1 LFLFALL
8 PLLYLAAWWRRPA
21 RYSVRDLLYSCSVA
35 GTIGIVVLLATYGPH
50 SWSILF
56 GPAEA
61 PLKDYA
67 NLGTAAGRALA
78 WAGETLGV
86 PSHTYLRGLNVVAE
100 HNAGGHRTYLLGEV
114 SQHGRW
120 YYFPVAIAVKTPL
133 ALLACIAVGFGLVV
147 FQALRRGLNWLR
159 QTSTAADV
167 MIVTPLLF
175 LALAMGGNLN
185 LGLRHVLPIYP
196 FLFAA
201 AGVVVAAGVAVARRP
216 RWWLLL
222 LLVSLQTYEHLS
234 VAPHYLAFFK
244 SVSGGPANG
253 PRYLADSNIDWGQ
266 DAKKLGRYMASH
278 DIDEVCI
285 AYFGVTDFDYYGVR
299 HRQLPLVEDDGPKP
313 DCVAAISVTELLS
326 VYSAT
331 DLGAWFRKRE
341 PDARIGYSIYLYDLR
356 SRGDSDSGQDLR

>member
-1 LFLFALL
+1 
-8 PLLYLAAWWRRPA
+8 
-21 RYSVRDLLYSCSVA
+21 VGV
-35 GTIGIVVLLATYGPH
+35 IGVIVLLATYGPH

-56 GPAEA
+56 GPPEA
-61 PLKDYA
+61 PLTAFA
-67 NLGTAAGRALA
+67 NRETAVGRGLA

-120 YYFPVAIAVKTPL
+120 YYFPVAIAVKTPT
-133 ALLACIAVGFGLVV
+133 ALLALVALGWGLLIVRALLRGRAWFRGASVAAAVMV
-147 FQALRRGLNWLR
+147 
-159 QTSTAADV
+159 
-167 MIVTPLLF
+167 ITPLVF
-175 LALAMGGNLN
+175 LALAMAGNLN

-201 AGVVVAAGVAVARRP
+201 AGVVVAQRP
-216 RWWLLL
+216 RWWLLV
-222 LLVSLQTYEHLS
+222 LLVSLQGYEHLS
-234 VAPHYLAFFK
+234 VSPHYLAFFN
-244 SVSGGPANG
+244 SVSGGPENG

-278 DIDEVCI
+278 DIDEVCL
-285 AYFGVTDFDYYGVR
+285 AYFGVTDHEHYGVH
-299 HRQLPLVEDDGPKP
+299 HRQLPLVEEDGPKP
-313 DCVAAISVTELLS
+313 DCVAAISVTELLG
-326 VYSAT
+326 VYSST

-356 SRGDSDSGQDLR
+356 SHRDSGSGPDSP